1 MQRYTSRN
9 VSEKKT
15 MSAFTKWGIA
25 LLSVS
30 LILLFCIITN
40 WLPFIRSGLLGA
52 FGLALYP
59 ALVMLACLGVV
70 FCCGKKI
77 VLSTRYLLSLLGLY
91 FIIVCVL
98 QTLLTDL
105 TPNSFG
111 QYLSEVYF
119 AKTTP
124 GGAFAGI
131 FAYGI
136 SALVNMAGALII
148 FGILAILCV
157 ALMIDYY
164 LKQKEYKQINQR
176 SISYPVRNTG
186 SKNYTEVA
194 KASIMGD
201 GAAKENKSGK
211 KTAAKMEE
219 SIAFTAQEQREQGS
233 ADDFADRFARKI
245 FGDDYDTMLKRDEQA
260 QENAEPMT
268 ISQYISNAKENSFE
282 NFRKNNDNGS
292 KSSNDFA
299 KTPSFSQPSSAFS
312 TTPEKKPDF
321 AFNMS
326 KPSFV
331 SDSPKQSN
339 FNADLKLEELKPMS
353 NSMGNSMGSK
363 SGFQSFGDLDKL
375 FDDVKPTGLNNFGQD
390 LKPKVHQEKLE
401 QLEMH
406 QTKPTTSPT
415 TVYKRPSPYV
425 RPPLNYLTT
434 QSTKLDGND
443 AEYKQNAHILEETLE
458 SFKISA
464 VVESIVQGPA
474 VTRYEIKMPAG
485 ISVNKI
491 KQHAD
496 DIAMMMR
503 SIGGVRIEAPIPGKN
518 LVGIEIPNKKVA
530 TIGLKDVLD
539 SPEFH
544 NTKSALPFALGKDIS
559 GSIKICNLASMPH
572 LLVAG
577 STGSGKS
584 VCLNIIIISLL
595 YKMGPDDLK
604 LILIDPKRVEFS
616 NFNGLPHLYT
626 PEAICQPKQALNAF
640 DWAIAEMDKRFGTF
654 QRLKV
659 RNFEEYNS
667 LEAVYKGREPKI
679 PRIVIIVD
687 ELADLMMFGKKDLE
701 DKIMRIAQ
709 LARAAGIHLVIATQR
724 PSVDVITG
732 TIKTNLPSRIA
743 FSLNS
748 YQDSMTI
755 INQGGAEK
763 LLGKGD
769 MLYFP
774 QDMSE
779 PVRIQCPYM
788 SNQEINNIVDF
799 IIKNNEV
806 EYDDAIVQQIM
817 NGKGGSGSGGA
828 GVGDDDGG
836 DGVEYDPIL
845 PKALFDFI
853 KSGNASI
860 SAIQR
865 RYSVGYARAARIV
878 DQMEM
883 NGFISPADG
892 TNKRKVLIDENKYY
906 ELFSDGEFFPE
917 E

>member
-1 MQRYTSRN
+1 M
-9 VSEKKT
+9 
-15 MSAFTKWGIA
+15 
-25 LLSVS
+25 LL
-30 LILLFCIITN
+30 C
-40 WLPFIRSGLLGA
+40 
-52 FGLALYP
+52 
-59 ALVMLACLGVV
+59 V
-70 FCCGKKI
+70 F
-77 VLSTRYLLSLLGLY
+77 
-91 FIIVCVL
+91 
-98 QTLLTDL
+98 QTIFTDL
-105 TPNSFG
+105 TSATIG
-111 QYLSEVYF
+111 QYLSEVY
-119 AKTTP
+119 AQKITP
-124 GGAFAGI
+124 GGVVAGL

-136 SALVNMAGALII
+136 SALVNFAGALII
-148 FGILAILCV
+148 FAILALVCV
-157 ALMIDYY
+157 AFMVDYH
-164 LKQKEYKQINQR
+164 LKLKDYNKLNAR
-176 SISYPVRNTG
+176 AISYPVHNPKHQENLQNMASRTEQK
-186 SKNYTEVA
+186 SAVKNKQEEVNITLN
-194 KASIMGD
+194 SLQQQEVLVGGGD
-201 GAAKENKSGK
+201 
-211 KTAAKMEE
+211 TA
-219 SIAFTAQEQREQGS
+219 TA
-233 ADDFADRFARKI
+233 DKFAQKI
-245 FGDDYDTMLKRDEQA
+245 FGKDYSALAKKEEQTPK
-260 QENAEPMT
+260 EEPMT
-268 ISQYISNAKENSFE
+268 ISQYINNAKENSFA
-282 NFRKNNDNGS
+282 NFNKNSSTSAPKQNSSFGTDFGVNNDFVS
-292 KSSNDFA
+292 EDEDIFAPKVTQTPKQNDFMA
-299 KTPSFSQPSSAFS
+299 
-312 TTPEKKPDF
+312 
-321 AFNMS
+321 N
-326 KPSFV
+326 
-331 SDSPKQSN
+331 
-339 FNADLKLEELKPMS
+339 LKLEPLNSFSSPSSMPSS
-353 NSMGNSMGSK
+353 NK
-363 SGFQSFGDLDKL
+363 SFDEFDKIFEDVGPNGF
-375 FDDVKPTGLNNFGQD
+375 NNFSQT
-390 LKPKVHQEKLE
+390 LKPKPKEERYE
-401 QLEMH
+401 QMEMH

-425 RPPLNYLTT
+425 RPPLNLLVT
-434 QSTKLDGND
+434 QSTKLEQNEAD
-443 AEYKQNAHILEETLE
+443 YKQNAHILEETLE

-464 VVESIVQGPA
+464 TVETIVQGPA

-503 SIGGVRIEAPIPGKN
+503 SVGGVRIEAPIPGKN
-518 LVGIEIPNKKVA
+518 LVGIELPNQKVA

-544 NTKSALPFALGKDIS
+544 NTKSSLPFALGKNIA
-559 GSIKICNLASMPH
+559 GSIKICDLSSMPH

-616 NFNGLPHLYT
+616 SFNGLPHLYT
-626 PEAICQPKQALNAF
+626 PEAICQPKQALSAF
-640 DWAIAEMDKRFGTF
+640 DWAIAEMDKRFSTF
-654 QRLKV
+654 QQLKV

-667 LEAVYKGREPKI
+667 LEAVYKGQYPKI

-774 QDMSE
+774 QNLPE
-779 PVRIQCPYM
+779 PVRIQCPYL
-788 SNQEINNIVDF
+788 SNEEVKNIVDF
-799 IIKNNEV
+799 IIRNNDV
-806 EYDDAIVQQIM
+806 EYDDEVVSQM
-817 NGKGGSGSGGA
+817 LNGKGTSNG
-828 GVGDDDGG
+828 GVGGTGGEDAG

-865 RYSVGYARAARIV
+865 RYAVGYARAARIV
-878 DQMEM
+878 DQME
-883 NGFISPADG
+883 NYGFISAADG
-892 TNKRKVLIDENKYY
+892 TNKRKVLIDENKYN
-906 ELFSDGEFFPE
+906 ELFADGFMSE
-917 E
+917 

>member
-1 MQRYTSRN
+1 LQKYTSRN
-9 VSEKKT
+9 VSDHKT
-15 MSAFTKWGIA
+15 MTTSTKWGIS
-25 LLSVS
+25 LTILSAV
-30 LILLFCIITN
+30 LLFCIITN
-40 WLPFIRSGLLGA
+40 WLPFVRSALLGV

-59 ALVMLACLGVV
+59 ILALIFLLGICLL
-70 FCCGKKI
+70 CGRKLR
-77 VLSTRYLLSLLGLY
+77 VNRSYLLCLAGLY
-91 FIIVCVL
+91 IIIVCIL

-105 TPNSFG
+105 SFSSFG
-111 QYLSEVYF
+111 QYLTEVYTL
-119 AKTTP
+119 KVTP
-124 GGAFAGI
+124 GGAFCGI

-136 SALVNMAGALII
+136 SAIVNLVGAII
-148 FGILAILCV
+148 VFAILAIICV
-157 ALMIDYY
+157 AFMIDYN
-164 LKQKEYKQINQR
+164 LKRREYKKINQR
-176 SISYPVRNTG
+176 SVSYPVRND
-186 SKNYTEVA
+186 
-194 KASIMGD
+194 ASDYSRKIKQGNVD
-201 GAAKENKSGK
+201 FATTKE
-211 KTAAKMEE
+211 
-219 SIAFTAQEQREQGS
+219 EQNRELIS
-233 ADDFADRFARKI
+233 DDPTKVEKDNADDFADRFARKI
-245 FGDDYDTMLKRDEQA
+245 FGADYDTIVKKDSIQQEQ
-260 QENAEPMT
+260 EPMT
-268 ISQYISNAKENSFE
+268 ISQYIKNANENSFA
-282 NFRKNNDNGS
+282 NFSKKSSTNFDNGAGNL
-292 KSSNDFA
+292 KKQNSNEFLNQN
-299 KTPSFSQPSSAFS
+299 FSQEFKFQQDKQKE
-312 TTPEKKPDF
+312 TQ
-321 AFNMS
+321 
-326 KPSFV
+326 
-331 SDSPKQSN
+331 QSN
-339 FNADLKLEELKPMS
+339 FCADLKLEELKPIAS
-353 NSMGNSMGSK
+353 VSSVKGS
-363 SGFQSFGDLDKL
+363 SIQSFGDIDKL
-375 FDDVKPTGLNNFGQD
+375 FDEVKPASGFGNEYAQD
-390 LKPKVHQEKLE
+390 LKPKVAKDKLE
-401 QLEMH
+401 QLEMP

-415 TVYKRPSPYV
+415 TVYKRPSAYV
-425 RPPLNYLTT
+425 RPPMSFLTT
-434 QSTKLDGND
+434 QSSKLDGN
-443 AEYKQNAHILEETLE
+443 EIEFKQNARILEETLE

-464 VVESIVQGPA
+464 VVDSIVQGPA

-518 LVGIEIPNKKVA
+518 LVGIEIPNKKIA

-616 NFNGLPHLYT
+616 NFNGLPHLVT

-640 DWAIAEMDKRFGTF
+640 DWAIGEMDRRFNTF

-667 LEAVYKGREPKI
+667 LEDVYKGREPKI

-755 INQGGAEK
+755 INQSGAEK

-779 PVRIQCPYM
+779 PVRIQCPYLN
-788 SNQEINNIVDF
+788 NQEINNIVDF
-799 IIKNNEV
+799 IIKNNDV
-806 EYDDAIVQQIM
+806 EYDENIVKQIA
-817 NGKGGSGSGGA
+817 NGKGGASGNSSSG
-828 GVGDDDGG
+828 DNDDGAEG
-836 DGVEYDPIL
+836 IEYDPIL

-865 RYSVGYARAARIV
+865 RYAVGYARAARIV
-878 DQMEM
+878 DQMET

-906 ELFSDGEFFPE
+906 ELFSDGNFINDE
-917 E
+917 

>member
-9 VSEKKT
+9 VSDKNP
-15 MSAFTKWGIA
+15 MSAATKWGVAI
-25 LLSVS
+25 LTLSIV
-30 LILLFCIITN
+30 LLFCIITN
-40 WLPFIRSGLLGA
+40 WLPFIRAGLLGV

-59 ALVMLACLGVV
+59 VLVMAACMGGVLIWGKKLTIAPSYVWALV
-70 FCCGKKI
+70 
-77 VLSTRYLLSLLGLY
+77 GLY
-91 FIIVCVL
+91 FIIVCIL
-98 QTLLTDL
+98 QTALTDL

-111 QYLSEVYF
+111 QYLSDSYSQ
-119 AKTTP
+119 KTTP
-124 GGAFAGI
+124 GGVLAGF

-136 SALVNMAGALII
+136 SALVNMAGAII
-148 FGILAILCV
+148 VFAILAVLCI
-157 ALMIDYY
+157 AIMIDFG
-164 LKQKEYKQINQR
+164 LKQKDYKKINQR
-176 SISYPVRNTG
+176 SISYPVRDAQKTD
-186 SKNYTEVA
+186 YTAVA
-194 KASIMGD
+194 KAALTQD
-201 GAAKENKSGK
+201 TPVAKAVDK
-211 KTAAKMEE
+211 KKKRSDALDADM
-219 SIAFTAQEQREQGS
+219 SAYAG

-245 FGDDYDTMLKRDEQA
+245 FGDDYDTLTQSSETDTPA
-260 QENAEPMT
+260 SEPMT
-268 ISQYISNAKENSFE
+268 LAQYITNAKENSYA
-282 NFRKNNDNGS
+282 NFHKNNTSADATGASGDFGS
-292 KSSNDFA
+292 IKVPPHKSSE
-299 KTPSFSQPSSAFS
+299 SFGAQKPNFAFS
-312 TTPEKKPDF
+312 NAARAAQTPVPQEEF
-321 AFNMS
+321 G
-326 KPSFV
+326 
-331 SDSPKQSN
+331 
-339 FNADLKLEELKPMS
+339 ADLKLPQFPHPS
-353 NSMGNSMGSK
+353 SSPVNSTSSMK
-363 SGFQSFGDLDKL
+363 SFGDIDRL
-375 FDDVKPTGLNNFGQD
+375 FEDVRPVGPKSPLGLEP
-390 LKPKVHQEKLE
+390 KPKPHTEKLE
-401 QLEMH
+401 QLEMP
-406 QTKPTTSPT
+406 QTRPTTSPT

-425 RPPLNYLTT
+425 RPPMNFLTT
-434 QSTKLDGND
+434 QSSKMDGN
-443 AEYKQNAHILEETLE
+443 EMEFKQNARILEETLE

-518 LVGIEIPNKKVA
+518 LVGIEIPNKKIA
-530 TIGLKDVLD
+530 TIGLRDVMD

-640 DWAIAEMDKRFGTF
+640 DWAIAEMDRRFSTF

-667 LEAVYKGREPKI
+667 LEAVYKGREAKI

-687 ELADLMMFGKKDLE
+687 ELADLMMFGKKELE

-779 PVRIQCPYM
+779 PVRIQCPYLT
-788 SNQEINNIVDF
+788 NQEINNIVDF

-806 EYDDAIVQQIM
+806 EYDDAVVQQIM
-817 NGKGGSGSGGA
+817 RGGGSNNSGSNTN
-828 GVGDDDGG
+828 DDDGG
-836 DGVEYDPIL
+836 DGMEYDPIL

-865 RYSVGYARAARIV
+865 RYAVGYARAARIV
-878 DQMEM
+878 DQMET

-892 TNKRKVLIDENKYY
+892 TNKRKVLIDENKYN
-906 ELFSDGEFFPE
+906 ELFSDGDFFAE

>member
-9 VSEKKT
+9 VSEKKS

-25 LLSVS
+25 LLSLS
-30 LILLFCIITN
+30 LVLLFCIITN
-40 WLPFIRSGLLGA
+40 WLPFIRAGLLGV

-59 ALVMLACLGVV
+59 VLIMLACLGGV
-70 FCCGKKI
+70 FCSGKKL
-77 VLSTRYLLSLLGLY
+77 VLSTRYILSLVGLY

-98 QTLLTDL
+98 QTVLTDL
-105 TPNSFG
+105 TPNTFG

-136 SALVNMAGALII
+136 SAFVNMAGALIV
-148 FGILAILCV
+148 FGILAIICV

-176 SISYPVRNTG
+176 SVSYPVRNTG
-186 SKNYTEVA
+186 STNYTEVA

-201 GAAKENKSGK
+201 GDNQKSKSVKKQSKRQENISLPP
-211 KTAAKMEE
+211 
-219 SIAFTAQEQREQGS
+219 QEQWEKGS

-245 FGDDYDTMLKRDEQA
+245 FGDDYDSMVKRDNEVQA
-260 QENAEPMT
+260 DAEPMT

-282 NFRKNNDNGS
+282 NFRKNNGKGS
-292 KSSNDFA
+292 TAPAFETV
-299 KTPSFSQPSSAFS
+299 KTPSFSQPSSFAPAS
-312 TTPEKKPDF
+312 EKKPDF
-321 AFNMS
+321 AFDMPP
-326 KPSFV
+326 KPSFAGD
-331 SDSPKQSN
+331 DSPKQTN
-339 FNADLKLEELKPMS
+339 FNADLKLEELKPIN
-353 NSMGNSMGSK
+353 NSPSAK
-363 SGFQSFGDLDKL
+363 SGFQSFDDLNKL
-375 FDDVKPTGLNNFGQD
+375 FDDVKPTGLNSFGQD

-434 QSTKLDGND
+434 QSSKLDGND
-443 AEYKQNAHILEETLE
+443 AEFKQNAHILEETLE

-518 LVGIEIPNKKVA
+518 LVGIEIPNKKIA

-640 DWAIAEMDKRFGTF
+640 DWAIAEMERRFSTF

-788 SNQEINNIVDF
+788 SNQEINNIVEF

-806 EYDDAIVQQIM
+806 EYDDTIVQQIM
-817 NGKGGSGSGGA
+817 NGKGGSGGSGA
-828 GVGDDDGG
+828 GGDDDCG

-878 DQMEM
+878 DQMET
-883 NGFISPADG
+883 NGFVSPADG

-906 ELFSDGEFFPE
+906 ELFSDGEFFPDE
-917 E
+917 